1 MPVLALTDSTD
12 PMGVDFVKG
21 TYISSFLKKSVIQ
34 VGKVFSSLSPMLLS
48 P

>member
-12 PMGVDFVKG
+12 PMVVDFVKG
-21 TYISSFLKKSVIQ
+21 TYISSFLKKLVIK